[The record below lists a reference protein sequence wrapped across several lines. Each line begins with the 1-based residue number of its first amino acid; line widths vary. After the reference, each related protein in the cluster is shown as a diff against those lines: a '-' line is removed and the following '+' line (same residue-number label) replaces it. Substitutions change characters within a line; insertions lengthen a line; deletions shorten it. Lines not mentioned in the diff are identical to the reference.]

1 MLKVLK
7 IKFSG
12 IPMFSDNTEIDFTAS
27 DLVFEGSLVPI
38 YNTIYRQNIVGIIG
52 VNAVGKTSLLRV
64 IGFVLEILIN
74 NRNLND
80 LHVNP
85 LLFVNGAEIET
96 VFFNNNKFYQL
107 TSTIGITNNEG
118 ESELFYKNEILKIKS
133 KSSVKSRKNVF
144 DFSGSNVEI
153 IKRKDRT
160 NIFLKDGDSIAIIGT
175 VDNTS
180 SVKNLLHITNKNFF
194 MTTGETPSDVVGLF
208 DDNIEYLK
216 VNKKILSKKDFNS
229 DDNVGCELKFKNSD
243 DSIELSDAF
252 ILEELISSGTIK
264 GNNLIINAL
273 KVLKSG
279 GYLIVDELESH
290 LNKRLVKVIMDLF
303 MDSEFNSKGATLIF
317 TTHYAE
323 VLDFMDRK
331 DNIFI
336 ITRKRG
342 ELSKIVKYSDEIN
355 RNELKKS
362 EVILSNRIEGSAP
375 RYEDIIRFKKFVAG
389 AIRNDWF

>member
-389 AIRNDWF
+389 AIRND